1 MSSSNGTMESVPASA
16 AIAPPSAVV
25 NTLTSRAAWQAARDA
40 CARDPGAYHAE
51 HARRDLHW
59 FEPSVGPQGAW
70 LSFDAAVGGWRG
82 WDAKTGAP
90 VAPTL
95 PADHAPWRTALD
107 ASDAPFYRW
116 FDGALTNAC
125 FNEIDRHVL
134 AGHGAE
140 TAFFFEGDRW
150 DQSLDGGR
158 GGPVTS
164 FGVTRR
170 RLLLEVARCAL
181 ALRRLGLATGDRVA
195 INMPNIPEQLYW
207 TEACKRLGLV
217 YTPVFGGFSDKT
229 LSDRI
234 HNAGARVVITADGGY
249 RNAQVVAFKEAYT
262 DPALDGYVPAEV
274 AVEAVAGA
282 LTTLGLA
289 PAQAEAIL
297 AGARAATANEI
308 TLERSDVM
316 RGVGRALE
324 AQAGI
329 GSAEAS
335 RIRTAIASALVDVP
349 PRVDTVI
356 VVRHAAQ
363 PGLLWRP
370 ERDRWGHELTAAAT
384 DEILAAARAAGF
396 AVDSED
402 ALLALPDAS
411 LVAALWAAVPPE
423 PLDAE
428 FPLFFIYT
436 SGSTGKPKGVVLSHR
451 NMVAG
456 AKSVASYLGNH
467 AGDTLLAALPL
478 SFDAGFSQLTT
489 AFHAGARVVL
499 LNYLL
504 PRDVLRALERER
516 VTGLTAVP
524 PLYIQLAALEW
535 PSSIGAHLRYF
546 ANTGGR
552 MPRETLQLLRQ
563 RVPAARPFLMYGL
576 TEAFRSTY
584 LPPEEVDRRPDSIGK
599 AIPNAEILV
608 LREDGTECAPDEPGE
623 LVHRGALVG
632 MGYWNDPAKTAERY
646 KALPAGVGG
655 REAGLVLPEIAVYSG
670 DTVRRDAEAFL
681 YFIGRRDEMIKTSG
695 YRVSPT
701 EVEEVLYAT
710 QLVGEC
716 VAFGVDDDR
725 LGQAIQVIATAPDGS
740 DRIDLDAL
748 LAECRQRMPAYMVP
762 AGIDARPGP
771 LPRNPNGKLDRK
783 ALSTAWCEGAAT
795 VPAAVR

>member
-1 MSSSNGTMESVPASA
+1 MREAHLLHELVLLGAERSPDAPALTYGRETLGYGALA
-16 AIAPPSAVV
+16 ATV
-25 NTLTSRAAWQAARDA
+25 QAAA
-40 CARDPGAYHAE
+40 
-51 HARRDLHW
+51 
-59 FEPSVGPQGAW
+59 
-70 LSFDAAVGGWRG
+70 GG
-82 WDAKTGAP
+82 
-90 VAPTL
+90 
-95 PADHAPWRTALD
+95 
-107 ASDAPFYRW
+107 
-116 FDGALTNAC
+116 
-125 FNEIDRHVL
+125 L
-134 AGHGAE
+134 AG
-140 TAFFFEGDRW
+140 
-150 DQSLDGGR
+150 L
-158 GGPVTS
+158 
-164 FGVTRR
+164 
-170 RLLLEVARCAL
+170 
-181 ALRRLGLATGDRVA
+181 
-195 INMPNIPEQLYW
+195 
-207 TEACKRLGLV
+207 
-217 YTPVFGGFSDKT
+217 
-229 LSDRI
+229 
-234 HNAGARVVITADGGY
+234 
-249 RNAQVVAFKEAYT
+249 
-262 DPALDGYVPAEV
+262 
-274 AVEAVAGA
+274 
-282 LTTLGLA
+282 
-289 PAQAEAIL
+289 
-297 AGARAATANEI
+297 
-308 TLERSDVM
+308 
-316 RGVGRALE
+316 GVGRAERVAVYLE
-324 AQAGI
+324 KRFEMVAACFAAPAMGGVFVPVNPLLKPEQVAFI
-329 GSAEAS
+329 LRDCDVRVLVTSAERLKALAS
-335 RIRTAIASALVDVP
+335 GLAACPALRHVVLVD
-349 PRVDTVI
+349 
-356 VVRHAAQ
+356 AAAGR
-363 PGLLWRP
+363 PEGLPAGVGLLAWA
-370 ERDRWGHELTAAAT
+370 ELAAT
-384 DEILAAARAAGF
+384 APPPGRPGHRVIDTDMLAIL
-396 AVDSED
+396 
-402 ALLALPDAS
+402 
-411 LVAALWAAVPPE
+411 
-423 PLDAE
+423 
-428 FPLFFIYT
+428 YT

-504 PRDVLRALERER
+504 PRDVLKAMERER

-655 REAGLVLPEIAVYSG
+655 REAGLVLPEVAVYSG
-670 DTVRRDAEAFL
+670 DTVRRDAEGFL

-748 LAECRQRMPAYMVP
+748 LAECRRRMPAYMVP